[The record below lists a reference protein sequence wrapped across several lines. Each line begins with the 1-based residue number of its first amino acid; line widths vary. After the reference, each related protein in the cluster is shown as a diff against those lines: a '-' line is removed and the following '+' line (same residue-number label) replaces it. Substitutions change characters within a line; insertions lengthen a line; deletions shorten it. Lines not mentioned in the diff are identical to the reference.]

1 MFESYLEMPLS
12 EHEGQYILSLCC
24 IQTQCWNS
32 LRTRNGQEH
41 LCHSLEDHSNRYEL
55 RSELEYEQ
63 VHSDHFA
70 VGGKLILFRPILKN
84 FYYHNTFFI
93 TVIFLLSLRIFY
105 YGKYLIKAWT
115 DPWANSILE
124 HPAPTKIRVLLAIS
138 LYFLH
143 LQRKSGWEKA
153 RPSFSKISHEKHRND
168 ALNSFGIL
176 DDWQFYFIQF
186 ENFNC
191 STNSKAGHKIKILK
205 MSDAICDL
213 WNGVDFGVG
222 GEIAS
227 PATWCHMTV
236 YWKPTLSN

>member
-168 ALNSFGIL
+168 TLNSFGIL

-186 ENFNC
+186 ENFKC
-191 STNSKAGHKIKILK
+191 LTNSKAGHILPFR
-205 MSDAICDL
+205 SN
-213 WNGVDFGVG
+213 WYRGV
-222 GEIAS
+222 
-227 PATWCHMTV
+227 TH
-236 YWKPTLSN
+236 